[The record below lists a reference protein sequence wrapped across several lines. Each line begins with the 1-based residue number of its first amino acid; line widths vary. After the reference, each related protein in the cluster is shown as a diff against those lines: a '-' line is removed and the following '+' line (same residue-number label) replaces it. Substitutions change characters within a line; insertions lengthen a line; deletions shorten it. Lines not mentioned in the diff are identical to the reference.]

1 MFCIRFST
9 FVFFLIVLSILL
21 FSVINPRDST
31 WGFVGAELRV
41 KVCFVLLNKW
51 HILSRPAQCNYSDVI
66 FSQTRMSSTK
76 LPVSV
81 LLCSCLWLIFFQ
93 KRKFV
98 VFLNR
103 NIFNYLFIE
112 HRHISLFS
120 KKRLCSTVYMFF
132 YCLTSFFFFNIY
144 NI

>member
-76 LPVSV
+76 LLVSV

>member
-41 KVCFVLLNKW
+41 KVCFVLLNKL

-66 FSQTRMSSTK
+66 FSHTRMSSTK
-76 LPVSV
+76 LLVSV

-132 YCLTSFFFFNIY
+132 YCLTSFFFQYI
-144 NI
+144 

>member
-1 MFCIRFST
+1 MKKKAYMFCIRFST

-21 FSVINPRDST
+21 FSVINPSDST

-76 LPVSV
+76 LLVSV

-93 KRKFV
+93 KRKEASQV
-98 VFLNR
+98 L
-103 NIFNYLFIE
+103 FNLGHPSTRFDSHKDLFYVDKTKFKFKE
-112 HRHISLFS
+112 KL
-120 KKRLCSTVYMFF
+120 RLLSR
-132 YCLTSFFFFNIY
+132 
-144 NI
+144 